1 MLVGDAGTSVTRFG
15 RPAFIKRIKNHD
27 FMQMLEAVE
36 QKIIEVDSRYH
47 PVRGDPPAHAEGSG
61 QYAAFLK
68 GVAFYLKSGKRP
80 AGLTGAEF
88 QLLRPLVASLVRR
101 GQLRA
106 GALAAFDR

>member
-1 MLVGDAGTSVTRFG
+1 VTRFAKQG
-15 RPAFIKRIKNHD
+15 FIERIKNHD
-27 FMQMLEAVE
+27 FMQILQAVE
-36 QKIIEVDSRYH
+36 QKIYEVDSRYH
-47 PVRGDPPAHAEGSG
+47 PVRGDPPARAEGSG

-88 QLLRPLVASLVRR
+88 RLLRPLVASLVRH

-106 GALAAFDR
+106 EALDAFDR